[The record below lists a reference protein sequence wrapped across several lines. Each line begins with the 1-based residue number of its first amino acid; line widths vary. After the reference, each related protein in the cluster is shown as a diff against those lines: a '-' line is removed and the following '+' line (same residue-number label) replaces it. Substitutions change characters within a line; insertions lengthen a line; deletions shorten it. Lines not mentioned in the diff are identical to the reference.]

1 MAFKISETEIRKRL
15 LKLNNYE
22 KIKHPRVKENNEK
35 LRVENK
41 KLREETA
48 QIPELEK
55 QIESMKLRIEY
66 LEKLVFGKGKKGLN
80 VQENIEMLE
89 QLNKKKE
96 SGESKSPNDK
106 QRTPESYRKE
116 VPKEEEITQ
125 IKQYKFSEEG
135 EDKNTVCPNC
145 GETLS
150 EKKECCFYKED
161 LPKIEKR
168 LEILREITKEL
179 VETAYCKKCK
189 RNIVPTSYPHKH
201 LPGQKVRIGENV
213 KMYITH
219 GMVIGNRTY
228 SQIQEELKTQT
239 GIKISAGSIANIL
252 EEQSKKLDGAY
263 EDLENRILN
272 NAISHF
278 DETTWKV
285 NGGKSGKGKYAWVQV
300 DAKTGDSVF
309 RLGQSR
315 GGGNIDK
322 FLKNLSR
329 EEMKKFVAI
338 SDDYGAYKNA
348 FEHHQLCWAHPH
360 RKLRD
365 LSESRVFTGK
375 IKERCESHFKEFK
388 KIYNKLQKTLD
399 KPYEKWRYEKVKKQL
414 EKKFDKFCLPHKK
427 DPEALARIKKRLKE
441 RKEAYF
447 TCLKFPNIPADNNA
461 AERALRKLVIR
472 RKISFGSRTQHAA
485 DIWGRLYSVLLS
497 LWWKNPDNFFIEYQK
512 LLQG

>member
-1 MAFKISETEIRKRL
+1 MGFKLSEKEIRKRL
-15 LKLNNYE
+15 GKLHNYE
-22 KIKHPRVKENNEK
+22 KIKHPQLKERSDK
-35 LRVENK
+35 LRAK
-41 KLREETA
+41 IK
-48 QIPELEK
+48 ELEK
-55 QIESMKLRIEY
+55 ENIKILELETQIENQKLRIEY
-66 LEKLVFGKGKKGLN
+66 LEKLVFGTTKKGKN
-80 VQENIEMLE
+80 IQENLVILGDNQKEVE
-89 QLNKKKE
+89 QKYLPKK
-96 SGESKSPNDK
+96 
-106 QRTPESYRKE
+106 RTAKSYRKE
-116 VPKEEEITQ
+116 VPKEEDVVLKKE
-125 IKQYKFSEEG
+125 YKFSESEG
-135 EDKNTVCPNC
+135 DKSAVCPNC
-145 GETLS
+145 GDKLS

-189 RNIVPTSYPHKH
+189 RNIVPESYPHKH
-201 LPGQKVRIGENV
+201 LPGQKVRIGENI

-228 SQIQEELKTQT
+228 SQIQEELKTQA
-239 GIKISAGSIANIL
+239 GINISDGSIANIL
-252 EEQSKKLDGAY
+252 EEQAEKLDGAY
-263 EDLENRILN
+263 AELENRILG

-285 NGGKSGKGKYAWVQV
+285 NGGKSGNGKYAWVQV

-315 GGGNIDK
+315 GGGNIDE
-322 FLKNLSR
+322 FLKKLSGD
-329 EEMKKFVAI
+329 EMKRFVAI

-365 LSESRVFTGK
+365 LSESRVFTAE
-375 IKERCESHFKEFK
+375 IKKRCENNFKEFK

-414 EKKFDKFCLPHKK
+414 EKKFDVFCIPHEK
-427 DPEALARIKKRLKE
+427 DPEALSRIKKRLRE
-441 RKEAYF
+441 RKKAYF
-447 TCLKFPNIPADNNA
+447 TCLKFPDIPADNNA

-497 LWWKNPDNFFIEYQK
+497 LWWKDPDNFFIEYQK
-512 LLQG
+512 LLSG